1 MNTGTSFTLDKKSDT
16 DKKKTSSP
24 LKKTCIKLITCSR
37 DVYSKGLCF
46 ALPSV
51 SVWDIDLFLA
61 GILASAEHRIWKW
74 TVQRRTPGAPDHE
87 RCKLFKRLHI
97 SAAQSLLATSSVRCQ
112 PTLVDVSHVVFLL
125 HPALPMSLFQI
136 KEFHVLLYWYLS
148 SCSFSNH
155 LFCHYL
161 HLISWKAEEKC
172 ILQSL
177 FLLHQKFLM
186 RKLRSWRQ
194 WLLQPRE
201 AKAIAD
207 IYVCA
212 CINVR
217 NQVFLELIH
226 STDQFITKPNP
237 ANKGVQ
243 MLWLWFLYLSFCEI
257 ICLKIP
263 VKLLRAASHLMQWNI
278 IKAGKNY
285 KWHLVHT
292 EFLPHWTSLAIAAYT
307 HQYECPCSCNRSVV
321 VKQCELAG
329 TG

>member
-1 MNTGTSFTLDKKSDT
+1 MNTGTSLTLDKKSDA

-74 TVQRRTPGAPDHE
+74 TVQRRTPDAPDHE

-125 HPALPMSLFQI
+125 HPALLMSLFQI
-136 KEFHVLLYWYLS
+136 KEFHVLLCWYLS

-207 IYVCA
+207 TYMCMYKYKKPG
-212 CINVR
+212 
-217 NQVFLELIH
+217 VFRANSQHRPIHHQTQSSKQRCSDALTLI
-226 STDQFITKPNP
+226 S
-237 ANKGVQ
+237 
-243 MLWLWFLYLSFCEI
+243 LSFCEI

-263 VKLLRAASHLMQWNI
+263 VKLLCAASHLMQWNI